1 MIEKMTFE
9 EYIEIL
15 KNSAKYEKDCPV
27 RKTLKLFHGKWN
39 TRVLFELSKK
49 ERCRFCDLK
58 KLIPEITSTM
68 LTSTLRELVSFG
80 VVDRIQFNEIPPRVE
95 YSLTDSGRELMPVFF
110 EMAKWGEKYL
120 L

>member
-39 TRVLFELSKK
+39 TRE
-49 ERCRFCDLK
+49 
-58 KLIPEITSTM
+58 
-68 LTSTLRELVSFG
+68 
-80 VVDRIQFNEIPPRVE
+80 
-95 YSLTDSGRELMPVFF
+95 
-110 EMAKWGEKYL
+110 
-120 L
+120 